1 MNSEFLLLAKYQKPR
16 LSLGEL
22 ADFKGVSLHRAQN
35 MKSAGELPVPVYKE
49 GRNVYCDLRDVAAYL
64 DAMRESARQAFESAR
79 TRR

>member
-16 LSLGEL
+16 ITMAEL
-22 ADFKGVSLHRAQN
+22 ADFMGVSLHRAQN

-64 DAMRESARQAFESAR
+64 DVMRESARQVHEA
-79 TRR
+79 TRV

>member
-16 LSLGEL
+16 LSLAEL
-22 ADFKGVSLHRAQN
+22 ADFLGVSLHRAQN

-64 DAMRESARQAFESAR
+64 DAMRECARRDHEA
-79 TRR
+79 TRV

>member
-16 LSLGEL
+16 LSLAEL
-22 ADFKGVSLHRAQN
+22 ADFLGVSLHRAQN

-64 DAMRESARQAFESAR
+64 DAMREAARRDHES
-79 TRR
+79 TRV

>member
-16 LSLGEL
+16 LSLAEL
-22 ADFKGVSLHRAQN
+22 ADFLGVSLHRAQN

-64 DAMRESARQAFESAR
+64 DAMRESARRDHEA
-79 TRR
+79 TRV